1 MYDLTAII
9 AVPLSFPQLNN
20 YAASQYC
27 EVL

>member
-9 AVPLSFPQLNN
+9 VVPLSFLQLNN
-20 YAASQYC
+20 CATSQYC